1 MSEKQKIF
9 VTAGNQGL
17 LVDWGELLR
26 QRDVFLFLVWR
37 DILVRYKQ
45 TLLGATWAILKPLLS
60 MIVFTVFLGLVSR
73 FPSDGLP
80 YPVFYFSA
88 LTLWSYF
95 SSAVLMSGD
104 SLIGNAPLLTRVYV
118 PRIFIPAAPICSGL
132 VDLVLSLALLSVLTA
147 LYGYP
152 PTAGLLIVPAVIV
165 IVTVTALGT
174 GLLMSPLIVRY
185 RDFQNVM
192 GIVIQVWMFVSP
204 VIYPSSLVPDKWR
217 LIYSLNPLAGAIEGL
232 RWAICGIGK
241 PPWLSLTVGF
251 ISGLL
256 ILVAGLI
263 HFRKTEEYFADYV

>member
-1 MSEKQKIF
+1 
-9 VTAGNQGL
+9 
-17 LVDWGELLR
+17 
-26 QRDVFLFLVWR
+26 
-37 DILVRYKQ
+37 
-45 TLLGATWAILKPLLS
+45 

-73 FPSDGLP
+73 FPSDGVP

-104 SLIGNAPLLTRVYV
+104 SLIGNAPILTRVYV

-132 VDLVLSLALLSVLTA
+132 VDLLLSLGLLSVLSA

-152 PTAGLLIVPAVIV
+152 PTGRLLVVPVSILM
-165 IVTVTALGT
+165 VTVTALGT

-192 GIVIQVWMFVSP
+192 SIVIQVWMFVSP
-204 VIYPSSLVPDKWR
+204 VIYPFSLVPDRWR
-217 LIYSLNPLAGAIEGL
+217 IVYSLNPLAGAIEGL
-232 RWAICGIGK
+232 RWSIFGIG
-241 PPWLSLTVGF
+241 PLPWLPLTVGF
-251 ISGLL
+251 FSGAL
-256 ILVAGLI
+256 ILVVGLI